1 MNARRF
7 ATMTGS
13 LLARKGEASPSVV
26 PEDPNAP
33 ITWTTDPLVK
43 QTELRVMAFPK
54 RDREV
59 EPATMHHEW
68 PEHIELEPEQPM
80 HDLREVAAQEPV
92 RPVSGLRLHTEPEPV
107 RDLREYA
114 EPEPIRPEPI
124 RPVRGLREYSEP
136 EVPQPRPELRAVT
149 LPEPVRPVREVRVQP
164 EPEPARPAEPA
175 PDRRSFFSDQGGEKR
190 HRMSLGLTQEEHE
203 RLGIVAVKK
212 GLTRHQL
219 MRDALD
225 HYFEKLANDYK
236 AECACIATGGCK
248 NGCDPEE

>member
-26 PEDPNAP
+26 PEDPTAH
-33 ITWTTDPLVK
+33 TTYTTDTLVK

-54 RDREV
+54 REREV
-59 EPATMHHEW
+59 EPATMHFDW
-68 PEHIELEPEQPM
+68 PDDVEPQPM
-80 HDLREVAAQEPV
+80 HDLREYTPPEATQPKPDLRTTTDPDVTRPPRDLRDQAASASMPRPDLRAFAPPAPV
-92 RPVSGLRLHTEPEPV
+92 RPTRAQ
-107 RDLREYA
+107 A
-114 EPEPIRPEPI
+114 EPE
-124 RPVRGLREYSEP
+124 
-136 EVPQPRPELRAVT
+136 
-149 LPEPVRPVREVRVQP
+149 
-164 EPEPARPAEPA
+164 RPAESG
-175 PDRRSFFSDQGGEKR
+175 DRRSFFADTGGEKR

-225 HYFEKLANDYK
+225 HYFDKLASDYK
-236 AECACIATGGCK
+236 AECACIATGGCR
-248 NGCDPEE
+248 NGCDDAESA

>member
-13 LLARKGEASPSVV
+13 LLARKGEASPTIV

-54 RDREV
+54 REREV

-68 PEHIELEPEQPM
+68 PDHIEHEPEHPM
-80 HDLREVAAQEPV
+80 HDLREVTAQEPV
-92 RPVSGLRLHTEPEPV
+92 RPMPDLRLHVEPEPV
-107 RDLREYA
+107 RPMRELHDYAEREPVRPVREYA
-114 EPEPIRPEPI
+114 EPEM
-124 RPVRGLREYSEP
+124 
-136 EVPQPRPELRAVT
+136 PQPRPELRSVT
-149 LPEPVRPVREVRVQP
+149 PPEPVRVRELRVQP
-164 EPEPARPAEPA
+164 EPEPQRPIEPVSE
-175 PDRRSFFSDQGGEKR
+175 RRSFFSDQGGEKR

-225 HYFEKLANDYK
+225 HYFEKLASDYR